1 MVIVVVVVVVVVV
14 EGVMPI
20 DTAFILYATCRITTD
35 KSTVAEGTH
44 PASAAASSTCE
55 HD

>member
-1 MVIVVVVVVVVVV
+1 MVIVMVVVVVVV

-20 DTAFILYATCRITTD
+20 DPAFILYVTCRITTD
-35 KSTVAEGTH
+35 KNTVAEGTH